1 VLGADD
7 VRMIDGIGVAEAG
20 MAALEEIATA
30 GGGDEPVLVDM
41 AALHLVPG
49 QQRAE
54 IVVFQD
60 AAEIRL
66 RC

>member
-1 VLGADD
+1 
-7 VRMIDGIGVAEAG
+7 MIDGTGVAEAG
-20 MAALEEIATA
+20 MATLEEIATA
-30 GGGDEPVLVDM
+30 GGGDEPVVVDM
-41 AALHLVPG
+41 AALSLLPG
-49 QQRAE
+49 QKRAE

>member
-1 VLGADD
+1 MLEADD
-7 VRMIDGIGVAEAG
+7 VRMIDGIGMAEVG
-20 MAALEEIATA
+20 MATLEETATA

-41 AALHLVPG
+41 AALSLVPG